1 MPNIRIGQ
9 NLELRSRKR
18 LFQSFFFSMKIY
30 YFLLRLIL
38 WIGGMNTFIVS
49 FKKST
54 GHLQFVGRHGPS
66 STLMFYTWWTTNELK
81 FYFILFYSK
90 KPYFL
95 ESVHCGF
102 RWASKTP
109 AVSGSYKRCTS
120 WLELEICCTDFKPF
134 TIRYAAW
141 RLQIESVTNRGK
153 FTNFKAR
160 RYTYTSLWIFS
171 NGNFFQL
178 LRETCEMGWKSAF
191 TRLPGEKKQSFWKQ
205 NKNYYHGKEG
215 VSII

>member
-81 FYFILFYSK
+81 FYFILFYSR
-90 KPYFL
+90 KPYLL

-134 TIRYAAW
+134 VIT
-141 RLQIESVTNRGK
+141 LRG
-153 FTNFKAR
+153 
-160 RYTYTSLWIFS
+160 L
-171 NGNFFQL
+171 
-178 LRETCEMGWKSAF
+178 ETANLKCD
-191 TRLPGEKKQSFWKQ
+191 
-205 NKNYYHGKEG
+205 
-215 VSII
+215 